1 MRVLTIKMDCCQT
14 AITQLT
20 IDGRD
25 ILVEKTL
32 SFLSYLGYTKIKNP
46 EVYAARVRQEVQKH
60 FPLYKKSK
68 LILIVPPDFCEE
80 RFLRDPDLV
89 RLAKEE
95 GSPIKNFTMTGVGL
109 GAMYLVTEKEARQID
124 PLILAFCSQGLIPN
138 FVVSPLYAAWKL
150 TSMLIPQKEEM
161 LIVHP
166 TMQNLSY
173 TLIKDGVP
181 SITHFGEASIAGF
194 ISKLQQQDI
203 DEIKAMQMMVVFGV
217 EPLELTDSG
226 FDYRE
231 YPVQLV
237 EGKVTE
243 ELPKEKK
250 KGRPKKEKPEKP
262 KKEKPEKKRRKNQDI
277 NNFSLD
283 DLSMTDMQYETFNS
297 GVNQFSGELKTEIA
311 LYLDD
316 FKDGIRN
323 FMVTA
328 DFVTDLNMRIHDCS
342 DIAEYVLSIPSGMVL
357 KGNGVQIHNQSL
369 EDLKTAQMLSIGA
382 AFATYEIP
390 ED

>member
-1 MRVLTIKMDCCQT
+1 MRVLTIKMDCCQV

-20 IDGRD
+20 IDGKD
-25 ILVEKTL
+25 ILVEKTR

-46 EVYAARVRQEVQKH
+46 EVYAARIKQEVHKH
-60 FPLYKKSK
+60 FPLYKKCK
-68 LILIVPPDFCEE
+68 LMLIVPPDFCEE

-89 RLAKEE
+89 KLAKEE
-95 GSPIKNFTMTGVGL
+95 GSPIKNFTMTAVGL
-109 GAMYLVTEKEARQID
+109 GAMYLITEKEARQID
-124 PLILAFCSQGLIPN
+124 PLILAFCNQGLIPN

-150 TSMLIPQKEEM
+150 TSLLIPQKEEM

-194 ISKLQQQDI
+194 IGKLEQQDI

-217 EPLELTDSG
+217 EPMELTDGG

-231 YPVQLV
+231 YPAKLTDGEV
-237 EGKVTE
+237 KE
-243 ELPKEKK
+243 EPPKEKK
-250 KGRPKKEKPEKP
+250 AKKP
-262 KKEKPEKKRRKNQDI
+262 KKEKPEKSTDKPAKKRKSKNQDI

-316 FKDGIRN
+316 FKDGIQN

-328 DFVTDLNMRIHDCS
+328 DFVTDLNMRIHDCA
-342 DIAEYVLSIPSGMVL
+342 DIAEYVLSVPSGMVL
-357 KGNGVQIHNQSL
+357 EGNGVRIHNQAL
-369 EDLKTAQMLSIGA
+369 EELKTAQMLSIGA
-382 AFATYEIP
+382 AFATYNIP
-390 ED
+390 DD